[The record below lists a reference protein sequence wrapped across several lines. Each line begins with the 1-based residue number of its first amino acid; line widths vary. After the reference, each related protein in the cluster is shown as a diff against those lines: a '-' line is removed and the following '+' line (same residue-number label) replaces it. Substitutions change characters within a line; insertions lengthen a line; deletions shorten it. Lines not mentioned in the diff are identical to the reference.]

1 MTPIRRRIG
10 RHRVTETRKV
20 PPVPSRGSIAPIVL
34 RDRPKRPGIGVRAD
48 MQPKVAIARL
58 PGTARYRVVG
68 RLAWYGAAGLFA
80 HVADRGVAPLG
91 SPSADRYLLRHDHN
105 IWMCDHQGDRGE
117 FCRSCLRRAGRSI
130 GRLDEHEMRRRESR
144 RLGRPVVGDDPGLRV
159 LLTDLA
165 DARLTPIGRV
175 WLRNELIRRDV
186 TEAGLH
192 DELRHRPDVIDT
204 LVPRPLVVVGLP
216 RTGTTLLHAL
226 LGCDP
231 AAFVLPFWQQL
242 RRPYPVPRGR
252 LDRATR
258 IVRAPAMASLAR
270 SMAPRLRDIHPVSS
284 LRPEE
289 DVLLLRDTGML
300 AVPVAAPGYLRWL
313 QATRPRNTGPTA
325 GTCRRC
331 YAIGPDAAGAEVIVS
346 SGSTWGAAGG
356 GPGGDGGVDPP

>member
-10 RHRVTETRKV
+10 RHRVTETCKV
-20 PPVPSRGSIAPIVL
+20 PTVPSRGSIAPIVL

-48 MQPKVAIARL
+48 MQPKVAIVRL

-105 IWMCDHQGDRGE
+105 IWMWDHQGDRGE

-159 LLTDLA
+159 ALTDPA

-204 LVPRPLVVVGLP
+204 LVPRPLGRGRP
-216 RTGTTLLHAL
+216 ATDRHDAAARTAWMRSGRVRAAILAAAPAAVPGPAGQAGPGDPDRASAGHGKPGPVDGTTAAGHPSGLV
-226 LGCDP
+226 P
-231 AAFVLPFWQQL
+231 A
-242 RRPYPVPRGR
+242 PRGGCVATPRHRHAGRPGRGTR
-252 LDRATR
+252 L
-258 IVRAPAMASLAR
+258 PALAAGDPTTQCR
-270 SMAPRLRDIHPVSS
+270 TYRRHLQA
-284 LRPEE
+284 
-289 DVLLLRDTGML
+289 LLRDR
-300 AVPVAAPGYLRWL
+300 PGR
-313 QATRPRNTGPTA
+313 G
-325 GTCRRC
+325 RC
-331 YAIGPDAAGAEVIVS
+331 
-346 SGSTWGAAGG
+346 
-356 GPGGDGGVDPP
+356 

>member
-1 MTPIRRRIG
+1 
-10 RHRVTETRKV
+10 
-20 PPVPSRGSIAPIVL
+20 
-34 RDRPKRPGIGVRAD
+34 

-91 SPSADRYLLRHDHN
+91 SPSADRYLLRHGHN
-105 IWMCDHQGDRGE
+105 IWMWDHQGDRGE

-159 LLTDLA
+159 ALTDLA

-242 RRPYPVPRGR
+242 PAAVPGPAGQAGPGDPDRASAGHGKPGPVDGTTAAGHPSGLVPAPRGGCVATPRHRHAGRPGRGTR
-252 LDRATR
+252 L
-258 IVRAPAMASLAR
+258 PALAAGDPTTQYR
-270 SMAPRLRDIHPVSS
+270 TYRRHLQA
-284 LRPEE
+284 
-289 DVLLLRDTGML
+289 LLRDR
-300 AVPVAAPGYLRWL
+300 PGR
-313 QATRPRNTGPTA
+313 G
-325 GTCRRC
+325 RC
-331 YAIGPDAAGAEVIVS
+331 
-346 SGSTWGAAGG
+346 
-356 GPGGDGGVDPP
+356 